1 MTDDTRPETP
11 EPAAAPSEVA
21 PPLSAD
27 DDEPAPTAPPGELAP
42 TDEPAPTVDDL
53 ARERDEYRDLL
64 LRKTAEL
71 DNYRKRV
78 DRERAAA
85 DEAAAADLITELL
98 PVLDDLERAL
108 ETEADTAAAAAYRTG
123 VELIHKQLLDLLAR
137 RRVVPIDTAGGDFD
151 PHYHQAV
158 AYEASAGH
166 AEGQIIGELRR
177 GYLLAGRLLRPA
189 MVRVAKA

>member
-11 EPAAAPSEVA
+11 DSAAAPSEVD
-21 PPLSAD
+21 PPPPAA
-27 DDEPAPTAPPGELAP
+27 DEPAPPVAA
-42 TDEPAPTVDDL
+42 VDDA

-85 DEAAAADLITELL
+85 DEAAAADLIGELL
-98 PVLDDLERAL
+98 PILDNLERAL
-108 ETEADTAAAAAYRTG
+108 ETDADTAAAAAYRTG
-123 VELIHKQLLDLLAR
+123 VELIHKQLLDLLAK
-137 RRVVPIDTAGGDFD
+137 RRVVPIDTAGRDFD
-151 PHYHQAV
+151 PHFHQAV
-158 AYEASAGH
+158 AHEASGEH
-166 AEGQIIGELRR
+166 TEGQIIDELRR

>member
-11 EPAAAPSEVA
+11 DSAAAPAEVE
-21 PPLSAD
+21 PPPAAEEPPPPAAG
-27 DDEPAPTAPPGELAP
+27 EPAPPVAA
-42 TDEPAPTVDDL
+42 ADDA

-78 DRERAAA
+78 ERERAAA
-85 DEAAAADLITELL
+85 DEAAAADLIGELL
-98 PVLDDLERAL
+98 PIVDNLERAL
-108 ETEADTAAAAAYRTG
+108 ETGADTAAAAAYRTG
-123 VELIHKQLLDLLAR
+123 VALIHKQLLDLLAR
-137 RRVVPIDTAGGDFD
+137 RQVVPIDTAGRDFD

-158 AYEASAGH
+158 AHEASGGH

>member
-11 EPAAAPSEVA
+11 EPAAAPPEVA
-21 PPLSAD
+21 PPPPGA
-27 DDEPAPTAPPGELAP
+27 DEPAPPAATA
-42 TDEPAPTVDDL
+42 DEL

-98 PVLDDLERAL
+98 PILDNLERAL
-108 ETEADTAAAAAYRTG
+108 ETEADTAGAAAYRTG
-123 VELIHKQLLDLLAR
+123 VELIHKQLLDLLAT
-137 RRVVPIDTAGGDFD
+137 RRVMPIDTAGGDFD

-158 AYEASAGH
+158 AHEASAEH

-177 GYLLAGRLLRPA
+177 GYMMAGRLLRPA

>member
-11 EPAAAPSEVA
+11 DSAAAPAAVD
-21 PPLSAD
+21 PPPPAA
-27 DDEPAPTAPPGELAP
+27 DEPAPPAAGA
-42 TDEPAPTVDDL
+42 DEA

-78 DRERAAA
+78 ERERAAA
-85 DEAAAADLITELL
+85 DEAAAADLISELL
-98 PVLDDLERAL
+98 PILDNLERAL
-108 ETEADTAAAAAYRTG
+108 ETGADTAAAAAYRTG
-123 VELIHKQLLDLLAR
+123 VELIHKQLLDLLAK
-137 RRVVPIDTAGGDFD
+137 RRVVPIDTAGQDFD
-151 PHYHQAV
+151 PHFHQAV
-158 AYEASAGH
+158 AHEASGEH
-166 AEGQIIGELRR
+166 ADGQIIGELRR

>member
-11 EPAAAPSEVA
+11 DSAAAPSEVD
-21 PPLSAD
+21 PPPPAA
-27 DDEPAPTAPPGELAP
+27 DEPARPVAAA
-42 TDEPAPTVDDL
+42 DEA

-85 DEAAAADLITELL
+85 DEAAAADLISELL
-98 PVLDDLERAL
+98 PILDNLERAL
-108 ETEADTAAAAAYRTG
+108 ETDADTAAAAAYRTG
-123 VELIHKQLLDLLAR
+123 VELIHKQLLDLLAK
-137 RRVVPIDTAGGDFD
+137 RRVVPIDTAGRDFD
-151 PHYHQAV
+151 PHFHQAV
-158 AYEASAGH
+158 AHEASGEH
-166 AEGQIIGELRR
+166 AEGQIIGELQR

>member
-11 EPAAAPSEVA
+11 DSAAAPSEVD
-21 PPLSAD
+21 PPPPAA
-27 DDEPAPTAPPGELAP
+27 DEPAPPVAAA
-42 TDEPAPTVDDL
+42 DEA

-78 DRERAAA
+78 DRERVAA
-85 DEAAAADLITELL
+85 DEAAAADLISELL
-98 PVLDDLERAL
+98 PILDNLERAL
-108 ETEADTAAAAAYRTG
+108 ETGADTVAAAAYRTG
-123 VELIHKQLLDLLAR
+123 VELIHKQLLDLLAK
-137 RRVVPIDTAGGDFD
+137 RRVVPIDTAGRNFD
-151 PHYHQAV
+151 PHFHQAV
-158 AYEASAGH
+158 AHEASSEH

>member
-11 EPAAAPSEVA
+11 DSAAAPSEVEL
-21 PPLSAD
+21 PPPAA
-27 DDEPAPTAPPGELAP
+27 DEPAPPVAAA
-42 TDEPAPTVDDL
+42 DEA

-85 DEAAAADLITELL
+85 DEAAAADLISELL
-98 PVLDDLERAL
+98 PILDNLERAL
-108 ETEADTAAAAAYRTG
+108 ETGADTAAAAAYRTG
-123 VELIHKQLLDLLAR
+123 VELIHKQLLDLLAK
-137 RRVVPIDTAGGDFD
+137 RRVVPIDTAGRSFD
-151 PHYHQAV
+151 PHFHQAV
-158 AYEASAGH
+158 AHEASSEH

>member
-11 EPAAAPSEVA
+11 EPAAAPSKVA
-21 PPLSAD
+21 SPPTAA
-27 DDEPAPTAPPGELAP
+27 DEPAPRVAEA
-42 TDEPAPTVDDL
+42 DDVV
-53 ARERDEYRDLL
+53 RERDEYRDLL

-98 PVLDDLERAL
+98 PILDNLERAL
-108 ETEADTAAAAAYRTG
+108 ETSVDTATAAAYCTG
-123 VELIHKQLLDLLAR
+123 VELIHRQLLDLLAK
-137 RRVVPIDTAGGDFD
+137 RRVVPIDTASRDFD
-151 PHYHQAV
+151 PYYHQAV
-158 AYEASAGH
+158 AHEASGEH
-166 AEGQIIGELRR
+166 AEGQIIGELQR
-177 GYLLAGRLLRPA
+177 GYMLAGRLLRPA

>member
-21 PPLSAD
+21 PPPAAA
-27 DDEPAPTAPPGELAP
+27 DEPAPRVAA
-42 TDEPAPTVDDL
+42 ADDL
-53 ARERDEYRDLL
+53 ARERDEYRELL

-98 PVLDDLERAL
+98 PILDNLERAL
-108 ETEADTAAAAAYRTG
+108 ETSMETATAAAYRTG
-123 VELIHKQLLDLLAR
+123 VELIHKQLLDLLAK
-137 RRVVPIDTAGGDFD
+137 RRVVPIDTAGRDFD

-158 AYEASAGH
+158 AHEASGEH
-166 AEGQIIGELRR
+166 AEGQIIGELQR
-177 GYLLAGRLLRPA
+177 GYMLAGRLLRPA

>member
-11 EPAAAPSEVA
+11 DSAAAPSEIE
-21 PPLSAD
+21 PPPPAA
-27 DDEPAPTAPPGELAP
+27 DEPAPPVAA
-42 TDEPAPTVDDL
+42 ADDP

-78 DRERAAA
+78 ERERAAA
-85 DEAAAADLITELL
+85 DEAAAADLISELL
-98 PVLDDLERAL
+98 PILDNLERAL
-108 ETEADTAAAAAYRTG
+108 ETGADTAAAAAYRTG
-123 VELIHKQLLDLLAR
+123 VELIHKQLIDLLAK
-137 RRVVPIDTAGGDFD
+137 RRVVPIDTAGRDFD

-158 AYEASAGH
+158 AHEASGEH

>member
-21 PPLSAD
+21 PPPPAA
-27 DDEPAPTAPPGELAP
+27 DDEPAPPG
-42 TDEPAPTVDDL
+42 EPAPTVDDL

>member
-11 EPAAAPSEVA
+11 DSAAAPADVET
-21 PPLSAD
+21 PPPAA
-27 DDEPAPTAPPGELAP
+27 DEPAPPAAAA
-42 TDEPAPTVDDL
+42 DET

-78 DRERAAA
+78 ERERAAA
-85 DEAAAADLITELL
+85 DEAAAADLIGELL
-98 PVLDDLERAL
+98 PILDDLERAL
-108 ETEADTAAAAAYRTG
+108 ETGADTAAAAAYRTG
-123 VELIHKQLLDLLAR
+123 VELIHKQLLDLLAK
-137 RRVVPIDTAGGDFD
+137 RRVVPIDTAGQDFD
-151 PHYHQAV
+151 PHFHQAV
-158 AYEASAGH
+158 AHEASAEH

>member
-11 EPAAAPSEVA
+11 DSAAAPSEVD
-21 PPLSAD
+21 PPPPAA
-27 DDEPAPTAPPGELAP
+27 DEPAPPVAAA
-42 TDEPAPTVDDL
+42 DEA

-85 DEAAAADLITELL
+85 DEAAAADLISELL
-98 PVLDDLERAL
+98 PILDNLERAL
-108 ETEADTAAAAAYRTG
+108 ETDADTAAAAAYRTG
-123 VELIHKQLLDLLAR
+123 VELIHKQLLDLLAK
-137 RRVVPIDTAGGDFD
+137 RRVVPIDTAGRDFD
-151 PHYHQAV
+151 PHFHQAV
-158 AYEASAGH
+158 AHEASGEH

>member
-11 EPAAAPSEVA
+11 DSAAAPSEVD
-21 PPLSAD
+21 PPPPAA
-27 DDEPAPTAPPGELAP
+27 DEPVPPVAAA
-42 TDEPAPTVDDL
+42 DEA

-85 DEAAAADLITELL
+85 DEAAAADLISELL
-98 PVLDDLERAL
+98 PILDNLERAL
-108 ETEADTAAAAAYRTG
+108 ETDADTAAAAAYRTG
-123 VELIHKQLLDLLAR
+123 VELIHKQLLDLLAKR
-137 RRVVPIDTAGGDFD
+137 QVVPIDTAGRDFD
-151 PHYHQAV
+151 PHFHQAV
-158 AYEASAGH
+158 AHEASGEH
-166 AEGQIIGELRR
+166 AEGQIIGELQR

>member
-11 EPAAAPSEVA
+11 EPATAPSEAV
-21 PPLSAD
+21 PPP
-27 DDEPAPTAPPGELAP
+27 PAA
-42 TDEPAPTVDDL
+42 DEPAPTVDDL

-85 DEAAAADLITELL
+85 DEAAAGDLITELL
-98 PVLDDLERAL
+98 PILDNLERAL
-108 ETEADTAAAAAYRTG
+108 ETGVDAAEAAAYRTG
-123 VELIHKQLLDLLAR
+123 VELIHKQLLDLLAK
-137 RRVVPIDTAGGDFD
+137 RRVAPIDTAGRDFD

-158 AYEASAGH
+158 AHEASSGH

-177 GYLLAGRLLRPA
+177 GYMLAGRLLRPA

>member
-11 EPAAAPSEVA
+11 DSAAAPSEVD
-21 PPLSAD
+21 PPPPAA
-27 DDEPAPTAPPGELAP
+27 DEPAPPVAAA
-42 TDEPAPTVDDL
+42 DEA

-85 DEAAAADLITELL
+85 DEAAAADLISELL
-98 PVLDDLERAL
+98 PILDNLERAL
-108 ETEADTAAAAAYRTG
+108 ETGADTAAAAAYRTG
-123 VELIHKQLLDLLAR
+123 VELIHKQLLDLLAT
-137 RRVVPIDTAGGDFD
+137 RRVVPIDTAGRNFD
-151 PHYHQAV
+151 PHFHQAV
-158 AYEASAGH
+158 AHEASSEH
-166 AEGQIIGELRR
+166 AEGQIISELRR

>member
-1 MTDDTRPETP
+1 MTDDTKPEKS
-11 EPAAAPSEVA
+11 EPAAAPAEVT
-21 PPLSAD
+21 PPPAAD
-27 DDEPAPTAPPGELAP
+27 EQPPPVTAL
-42 TDEPAPTVDDL
+42 DDL

-64 LRKTAEL
+64 QRKTAEL

-85 DEAAAADLITELL
+85 DEAAAADLLTELL
-98 PVLDDLERAL
+98 PIVDNLERAL
-108 ETEADTAAAAAYRTG
+108 ESGADTAAAAAYRTG
-123 VELIHKQLLDLLAR
+123 VELIHRQLLELLAR
-137 RRVVPIDTAGGDFD
+137 RRVVPIDTAGRDFD

-158 AYEASAGH
+158 AHEVSSEH

>member
-11 EPAAAPSEVA
+11 DSEAAPSEVD
-21 PPLSAD
+21 PPPPAA
-27 DDEPAPTAPPGELAP
+27 DEPAPPVAAA
-42 TDEPAPTVDDL
+42 DEA

-85 DEAAAADLITELL
+85 DEAAAADLISELL
-98 PVLDDLERAL
+98 PILDNLERAL
-108 ETEADTAAAAAYRTG
+108 ETGADTAAAGAYRTG
-123 VELIHKQLLDLLAR
+123 VELIHKQLLDLLAK
-137 RRVVPIDTAGGDFD
+137 RRVVPIDTAGRDFD
-151 PHYHQAV
+151 PHFHQAV
-158 AYEASAGH
+158 AHEASSEH

>member
-11 EPAAAPSEVA
+11 DSATAPSEVD
-21 PPLSAD
+21 PPPPAA
-27 DDEPAPTAPPGELAP
+27 DEPAPPVAAA
-42 TDEPAPTVDDL
+42 DEA

-78 DRERAAA
+78 ERERAAA
-85 DEAAAADLITELL
+85 DEAAAADLISELL
-98 PVLDDLERAL
+98 PILDNLERAL
-108 ETEADTAAAAAYRTG
+108 ETDADTAAAAAYRTG
-123 VELIHKQLLDLLAR
+123 VELIHKQLLDLLAK
-137 RRVVPIDTAGGDFD
+137 RRVVPIDTAGRDFD
-151 PHYHQAV
+151 PHFHQAV
-158 AYEASAGH
+158 AHEASGEH

>member
-1 MTDDTRPETP
+1 MTDDTRQETP

-21 PPLSAD
+21 PPLPAA
-27 DDEPAPTAPPGELAP
+27 DEPAPPVATA
-42 TDEPAPTVDDL
+42 DDL

-85 DEAAAADLITELL
+85 DEAAAADLIAELL
-98 PVLDDLERAL
+98 PILDNLERAL
-108 ETEADTAAAAAYRTG
+108 ETGMDTADTDAYRTG
-123 VELIHKQLLDLLAR
+123 VELIHKQLLDLLAK
-137 RRVVPIDTAGGDFD
+137 RRVVPIDTAGRDFD

-158 AYEASAGH
+158 AHEASGEH

-177 GYLLAGRLLRPA
+177 GYMLAGRLLRPA

>member
-11 EPAAAPSEVA
+11 EPAAAPPAAA
-21 PPLSAD
+21 PPPPAAD
-27 DDEPAPTAPPGELAP
+27 EGTPPAPTA
-42 TDEPAPTVDDL
+42 DDL

-98 PVLDDLERAL
+98 PILDNLERAL
-108 ETEADTAAAAAYRTG
+108 ETGVDTAAAAAYRTG
-123 VELIHKQLLDLLAR
+123 VELIHKQLLDLLAK
-137 RRVVPIDTAGGDFD
+137 RRVVPIDTAGQDFD

-158 AYEASAGH
+158 AHEASGEH
-166 AEGQIIGELRR
+166 PEGQIIGELQR
-177 GYLLAGRLLRPA
+177 GYMLAGRLLRPA